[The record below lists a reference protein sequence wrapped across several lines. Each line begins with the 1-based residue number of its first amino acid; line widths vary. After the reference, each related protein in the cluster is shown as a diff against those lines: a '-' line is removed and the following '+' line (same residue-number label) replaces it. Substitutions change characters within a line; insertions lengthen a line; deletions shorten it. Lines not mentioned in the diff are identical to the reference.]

1 MLKLFTCIPDGGG
14 NQTRSKPACMFSE
27 APSLHPLTPQ
37 IYDPLQAETY
47 NHSQSLS
54 YWMLTVFR

>member
-1 MLKLFTCIPDGGG
+1 MYPLHILKPFRGIPDRGG

-37 IYDPLQAETY
+37 IYDA
-47 NHSQSLS
+47 
-54 YWMLTVFR
+54 